1 MTPEGRTKKVVKA
14 LLKEHGVYYF
24 MPVQSGY
31 GSPGLD
37 FHCIHK
43 GRGFCVETK
52 FNKPTTPR
60 QHMTGLEVNA
70 AGGKV
75 FVVGENVTGT
85 REDKDLTYSGMAALE
100 IWLLGLT
107 S

>member
-1 MTPEGRTKKVVKA
+1 MGFIILCRCSQVTAHQDLTFIASTKAEGSVSRRN
-14 LLKEHGVYYF
+14 
-24 MPVQSGY
+24 S
-31 GSPGLD
+31 
-37 FHCIHK
+37 
-43 GRGFCVETK
+43 
-52 FNKPTTPR
+52 TPR